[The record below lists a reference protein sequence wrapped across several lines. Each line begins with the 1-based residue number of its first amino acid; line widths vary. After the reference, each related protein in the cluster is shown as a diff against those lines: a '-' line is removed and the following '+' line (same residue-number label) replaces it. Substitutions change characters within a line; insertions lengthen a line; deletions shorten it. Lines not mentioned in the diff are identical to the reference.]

1 MNTELCY
8 EELLDAYHD
17 QELLIQIGQELVRQ
31 RNIDLLLR
39 NILEIS
45 QHITGADAGSIFLV
59 EQNASGSCLRFK
71 YSINQSLKTKNY
83 EEFSMPRTTA
93 SIAGYVSLTGRT
105 LNLSDVYKLPPE
117 VPYSFN
123 KSFDQQ
129 TGYRSK
135 SMLAVPMSDHTGT
148 IVGVI
153 QLINSKE
160 KDHESCLDSQK
171 IILEKP
177 EDFEQCVVP
186 FKKRYE
192 ALMEAIASQ
201 AAVALENAQMLKR
214 IQDQFEQFVRAA
226 IEAVEQRDPATS
238 GHSYRV
244 SMTSVKLARLV
255 NSQVEQ
261 EGRLPRFS
269 EYQIK
274 ELEYAAL
281 LHDFGK
287 VYIDPAIFLKE
298 RKLYPEDFE
307 KLQLR
312 LKYLRR
318 SLELDFALRESHLQ
332 QDALDRLNTERDRTI
347 KEIMEISHLIET
359 INMPTV
365 TEIDPE
371 EAISRILSAPLPP
384 VYGVENE
391 PIPLLTPEEIE
402 NLKIK
407 RGSLNARERKEMEQH
422 VVRSYEFVRRIPW
435 PEEYRHIPDYIKVH
449 HEMLDGSGYP
459 EGLVGDKIPLQGR
472 IIAVADVYDALTAAD
487 RPYKKAVPTFRA
499 LTILDDEA
507 RRGRLD
513 TSLVQLMH
521 YLVGEDTDDAAG
533 DKA

>member
-1 MNTELCY
+1 MGAELSY

-17 QELLIQIGQELVRQ
+17 QNLLIQIGQELVRQ
-31 RNIDLLLR
+31 RDIDLLLR

-59 EQNASGSCLRFK
+59 DENNGNSCLKFK

-93 SIAGYVSLTGRT
+93 SIAGYVSLTGKT
-105 LNLSDVYKLPPE
+105 LNISEVYKIPQD

-123 KSFDQQ
+123 NSFDAQ
-129 TGYRSK
+129 TGYRTK
-135 SMLAVPMSDHTGT
+135 SMLAVPMLDHTGT

-160 KDHESCLDSQK
+160 KDHESCMDAEH
-171 IILEKP
+171 IILKSLD
-177 EDFEQCVVP
+177 DFESCVVP

-201 AAVALENAQMLKR
+201 AAVALENAQMIKR
-214 IQDQFEQFVRAA
+214 IQDQFEQFVLAA

-244 SMTSVKLARLV
+244 AMTAVKLARLL
-255 NSQVEQ
+255 NSED
-261 EGRLPRFS
+261 ELSGKPPHFS
-269 EYQIK
+269 EAQIK
-274 ELEYAAL
+274 ELEYSAL

-332 QDALDRLNTERDRTI
+332 KDAVQRLNEERDRTI
-347 KEIMEISHLIET
+347 KEIMEISKLIER

-371 EAISRILSAPLPP
+371 DAISRILSAPLPP
-384 VYGVENE
+384 VQGIDNE
-391 PIPLLTPEEIE
+391 AIPLLTQEEIE

-407 RGSLNARERKEMEQH
+407 RGSLNAKERKEMEQH

-435 PEEYRHIPDYIKVH
+435 PDEYRYIPEYIKVH

-459 EGLVGDKIPLQGR
+459 EGLKGEAIPLQGR
-472 IIAVADVYDALTAAD
+472 IIAVADIYDALTAAD
-487 RPYKKAVPTFRA
+487 RPYKKAVPIPKA
-499 LTILDDEA
+499 LSILDDEA
-507 RRGRLD
+507 SRGRLD
-513 TSLVQLMH
+513 SSLVKLMH
-521 YLVGEDTDDAAG
+521 LLVGEEKTA
-533 DKA
+533 

>member
-1 MNTELCY
+1 
-8 EELLDAYHD
+8 
-17 QELLIQIGQELVRQ
+17 
-31 RNIDLLLR
+31 
-39 NILEIS
+39 
-45 QHITGADAGSIFLV
+45 
-59 EQNASGSCLRFK
+59 
-71 YSINQSLKTKNY
+71 
-83 EEFSMPRTTA
+83 
-93 SIAGYVSLTGRT
+93 
-105 LNLSDVYKLPPE
+105 
-117 VPYSFN
+117 
-123 KSFDQQ
+123 
-129 TGYRSK
+129 
-135 SMLAVPMSDHTGT
+135 MSDHTGT

-160 KDHESCLDSQK
+160 KDHESCMDSQK
-171 IILEKP
+171 IILARS
-177 EDFEQCVVP
+177 EDFDTCVVP

-201 AAVALENAQMLKR
+201 AAVALENARMIKR
-214 IQDQFEQFVRAA
+214 IQDQFEQFVLAA

-244 SMTSVKLARLV
+244 AMTSVKLARLL
-255 NSQVEQ
+255 NSKDEQ
-261 EGRLPRFS
+261 EGKQDRFS
-269 EYQIK
+269 ESEIK

-332 QDALDRLNTERDRTI
+332 KDATQRLNEERERTI
-347 KEIMEISHLIET
+347 KEIIEISKLIET

-365 TEIDPE
+365 TDIDPE

-384 VYGVENE
+384 AQGIDNE
-391 PIPLLTPEEIE
+391 PIPLLTQEEIE

-407 RGSLNARERKEMEQH
+407 RGSLNPKERKEMEQH

-435 PEEYRHIPDYIKVH
+435 PAEYCHIPDYIKVH

-459 EGLVGDKIPLQGR
+459 EGLRGAQIPLQGR

-487 RPYKKAVPTFRA
+487 RPYKKAVPIPKA

-507 RRGRLD
+507 ARGRLD
-513 TSLVQLMH
+513 SGLVQLMH
-521 YLVGEDTDDAAG
+521 ILVGEAEST
-533 DKA
+533 

>member
-1 MNTELCY
+1 MHSNLAY

-31 RNIDLLLR
+31 QEIDLLLR
-39 NILEIS
+39 SILEIS

-59 EQNASGSCLRFK
+59 EAGEGESLLRFK

-105 LNLSDVYKLPPE
+105 LNLADVYSLPPD

-123 KSFDQQ
+123 KSFDEK
-129 TGYRSK
+129 TGYRTK

-160 KDHESCLDSQK
+160 KDHESCMDSQK
-171 IILEKP
+171 IILARS
-177 EDFEQCVVP
+177 EDFDTCVVP

-201 AAVALENAQMLKR
+201 AAVALENARMIKR
-214 IQDQFEQFVRAA
+214 IQDQFEQFVLAA

-244 SMTSVKLARLV
+244 AMTSVKLARLL
-255 NSQVEQ
+255 NSRDEQ
-261 EGRLPRFS
+261 EGKLARFS
-269 EYQIK
+269 ESDIK

-332 QDALDRLNTERDRTI
+332 KDATQRLNEERERTI
-347 KEIMEISHLIET
+347 KEIIEISKLIET

-384 VYGVENE
+384 AQGIDNE
-391 PIPLLTPEEIE
+391 PIPLLTQEEIE

-407 RGSLNARERKEMEQH
+407 RGSLNPKERKEMEQH

-435 PEEYRHIPDYIKVH
+435 PAEYCHIPDYIKVH

-459 EGLVGDKIPLQGR
+459 EGLRGAQIPLQGR

-487 RPYKKAVPTFRA
+487 RPYKKAVPIPKA

-507 RRGRLD
+507 ARGRLD
-513 TSLVQLMH
+513 MSLVQLMH
-521 YLVGEDTDDAAG
+521 ILVGEAEST
-533 DKA
+533 

>member
-1 MNTELCY
+1 MQSELSY

-17 QELLIQIGQELVRQ
+17 QELLIEIGQELVRQ
-31 RNIDLLLR
+31 RDIDRLLR
-39 NILEIS
+39 RILEIS
-45 QHITGADAGSIFLV
+45 LHITGADAGSIFLV
-59 EQNASGSCLRFK
+59 EQIDKESLLRFK
-71 YSINQSLKTKNY
+71 YSINTSLKTTHY
-83 EEFSMPRTTA
+83 EEFTMPRTTA
-93 SIAGYVSLTGRT
+93 SIAGYVSLTGKT
-105 LNLSDVYKLPPE
+105 LNIADVYELPSD

-123 KSFDQQ
+123 NSFDLS
-129 TGYRSK
+129 TGYRTR

-160 KDHESCLDSQK
+160 KDHESCLEPEL

-177 EDFEQCVVP
+177 EDFFTCVVP
-186 FKKRYE
+186 FKQRYE
-192 ALMEAIASQ
+192 SLMEAIASQ
-201 AAVALENAQMLKR
+201 AAVALENAQMIKR
-214 IQDQFEQFVRAA
+214 IQNQFEQFVLAA
-226 IEAVEQRDPATS
+226 IDAVEQRDPATS

-244 SMTSVKLARLV
+244 AMTAVKLARLL
-255 NSQVEQ
+255 NSQDEQ
-261 EGRLPRFS
+261 EGKAPRFS
-269 EYQIK
+269 ESNIK

-318 SLELDFALRESHLQ
+318 SLELDFALRESRLQ
-332 QDALDRLNTERDRTI
+332 KDALQRLNEEREQTI
-347 KEIMEISHLIET
+347 REIMEISKLIER
-359 INMPTV
+359 INIPTV

-371 EAISRILSAPLPP
+371 EAIQRILSAPIPP
-384 VYGVENE
+384 VQGIDNE
-391 PIPLLTPEEIE
+391 PIPVLTKEEID

-407 RGSLNARERKEMEQH
+407 RGSLNEKERKEIEQH

-435 PEEYRHIPDYIKVH
+435 PAEYRRIPEFIRVH

-459 EGLVGDKIPLQGR
+459 EKLAGNSIPMQGR
-472 IIAVADVYDALTAAD
+472 ILAVADIYDALTAAD
-487 RPYKKAVPTFRA
+487 RPYKKAVPIPKA
-499 LTILDDEA
+499 LSILEEEA

-513 TSLVQLMH
+513 SDLVVLMRC
-521 YLVGEDTDDAAG
+521 LVGENQNN
-533 DKA
+533 